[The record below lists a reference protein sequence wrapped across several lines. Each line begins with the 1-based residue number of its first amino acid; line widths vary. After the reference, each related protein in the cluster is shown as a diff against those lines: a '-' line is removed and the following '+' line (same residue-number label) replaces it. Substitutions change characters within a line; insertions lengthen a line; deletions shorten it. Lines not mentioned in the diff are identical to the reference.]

1 MQGTRFT
8 GIIETTVGILMLICT
23 IVPIIVFH
31 VLKIQKLKDN
41 ITRRRNTI
49 RRMTKMIA
57 VVCLVQIIT
66 VVQASVAIGYLTFAD
81 YSPTSDTVRSITQL
95 LVILGHAIN
104 PVLFFYFN
112 SCKRILITFLPRKK
126 RQSTQE
132 HFKYRGEKNMNK
144 YFY

>member
-1 MQGTRFT
+1 
-8 GIIETTVGILMLICT
+8 
-23 IVPIIVFH
+23 
-31 VLKIQKLKDN
+31 
-41 ITRRRNTI
+41 
-49 RRMTKMIA
+49 MIA

-126 RQSTQE
+126 TSKHTRAFQISRRE
-132 HFKYRGEKNMNK
+132 EYE
-144 YFY
+144 YFTKIVSYYM